1 MPKRQAARERA
12 QATVDAAAASTQPS
26 PRTTEGGQNLLVQVS
41 PARWEALKAIAH
53 GRSPDAVVAD
63 LIDDYLRKNNIRM

>member
-26 PRTTEGGQNLLVQVS
+26 PTTTEGGQNLLVQVS
-41 PARWEALKAIAH
+41 PERWEALKAIAH
-53 GRSPDAVVAD
+53 GRSRDAVIAD
-63 LIDDYLRKNNIRM
+63 LIDDLRKNNIRM

>member
-1 MPKRQAARERA
+1 MPKRQTARERA

-26 PRTTEGGQNLLVQVS
+26 PTTTERGQNLLVQVS
-41 PARWEALKAIAH
+41 PERWEALKAIAH
-53 GRSPDAVVAD
+53 GRGLNAVVAD